1 MPVKNK
7 IKEFVDKRGISVYKF
22 RKDTGIAQRTA
33 YDLYSNPWQLP
44 NSSVI
49 TKICDCYEI
58 QPNEIIEWVPLSQR
72 SNDHQSV
79 A

>member
-7 IKEFVDKRGISVYKF
+7 VKEFVDKRGISVYQF
-22 RKDTGIAQRTA
+22 RKDTGVAQRTA
-33 YDLYSNPWQLP
+33 YDLYGNPWQLP

-49 TKICDCYEI
+49 TKICDCYQI
-58 QPNEIIEWVPLSQR
+58 QPSEIIEWVPFSERPINCQ
-72 SNDHQSV
+72 DV